1 VLQYSH
7 DDHTGNHMVTKRLAS
22 PPILVH
28 VPDWKVRSITI
39 NAEQPDVLHVVAE
52 DMSKSS
58 QPDILPVEKWGA
70 EDLTAPI
77 GDFLL
82 HAGRCDSSSRV
93 LTDEALE
100 DFATA
105 SKLGVGAF
113 VTKYGLFKR
122 DYSDTF
128 DLPNLKGDGR
138 LIKFRVSESE
148 YKREQDFMRDV
159 LRLYGLIKAGDQ
171 QRARG
176 LSAKMALPYSDDPE
190 RALSLAIGAKI
201 GGQTLFSLE
210 RLNQVVLKCVDVL
223 SGLHATLWGTFI
235 TKHYWSACPTCGVV
249 FQASEKKIFHD
260 MRCGRIY
267 KQRRW
272 REKQKKKNLQT
283 SQKGKKRR
291 ISR

>member
-1 VLQYSH
+1 
-7 DDHTGNHMVTKRLAS
+7 MVTKRLATH
-22 PPILVH
+22 IMFVH
-28 VPDWKVRSITI
+28 VPDWKVTSITI
-39 NAEQPDVLHVVAE
+39 KAEQPDVLHVVAE

-58 QPDILPVEKWGA
+58 QPDILPVEKWRA
-70 EDLTAPI
+70 VDLTGPVR
-77 GDFLL
+77 DFLL

-93 LTDEALE
+93 LTDEALD
-100 DFATA
+100 DF
-105 SKLGVGAF
+105 VGPSRLDVRAF

-122 DYSDTF
+122 DFSDTVV
-128 DLPNLKGDGR
+128 LPTPGGNAPP
-138 LIKFRVSESE
+138 LIKFHVSESE

-159 LRLYGLIKAGDQ
+159 LRLYGLISAGDQ
-171 QRARG
+171 QRARE
-176 LSAKMALPYSDDPE
+176 LSAKMTLPYSDDPE

-235 TKHYWSACPTCGVV
+235 SKHYWSACPTCGVV
-249 FQASEKKIFHD
+249 FQASKKKIFHD

-272 REKQKKKNLQT
+272 RENQKKKNLQT

-291 ISR
+291 SSR